1 MKISSLTLSFVTATA
16 VFTTGCT
23 TNPFTGEDQA
33 SKTAISAGIGAL
45 AGAAIGAATGDNAKE
60 RRKRALIG
68 AGVGGLAGA
77 GVGAYMDA
85 QEKKLREK
93 LQASGVSV
101 TRQGDNLILN
111 MPGNITFRTGSPDL
125 NANFF
130 KVLDSVELVL
140 KEYDKTLIVIAGH
153 TDDVGTDENNLR
165 LSQSRAESVGN
176 YFVGH
181 GVSANRIVATGYGES
196 RPIASNKTAQ
206 GREQNRRVEL
216 TLEPITQK

>member
-1 MKISSLTLSFVTATA
+1 MKTPSIALTLVTAAT
-16 VFTTGCT
+16 VFVAGCS

-33 SKTAISAGIGAL
+33 SKTAIGAGIGVL

-68 AGVGGLAGA
+68 AGVGGLTGA

-93 LQASGVSV
+93 LKATGVSV

-111 MPGNITFRTGSPDL
+111 MPGNITFKTGSPDL

-130 KVLDSVELVL
+130 QVLDSVDLVL
-140 KEYDKTLIVIAGH
+140 KEYDKTLIAIAGH
-153 TDDVGTDENNLR
+153 TDDVGTDENNMR
-165 LSQSRAESVGN
+165 LSQARAETVGN
-176 YFVGH
+176 YLVARGI
-181 GVSANRIVATGYGES
+181 ATTRILATGYGES
-196 RPIASNKTAQ
+196 RPIADNKTAA

>member
-1 MKISSLTLSFVTATA
+1 MKIHSIALTVVTAAA
-16 VFTTGCT
+16 VMVSGCT
-23 TNPFTGEDQA
+23 TNPFTGESEA
-33 SKTAISAGIGAL
+33 SNTAIGAGIGVL

-93 LQASGVSV
+93 LKGSGVSV
-101 TRQGDNLILN
+101 TRVGDNLILN

-140 KEYDKTLIVIAGH
+140 KEYDKTLIAVGGH
-153 TDDVGTDENNLR
+153 TDNVGTDANNLT
-165 LSQSRAESVGN
+165 LSQKRAESVGN
-176 YFVGH
+176 YFAGH
-181 GVSANRIVATGYGES
+181 GVAVNRIIATGYGES
-196 RPIASNKTAQ
+196 KPVADNNTAT

>member
-1 MKISSLTLSFVTATA
+1 MKISALAMTFVTAAA
-16 VFTTGCT
+16 VFATGCS
-23 TNPFTGEDQA
+23 TNPFTGESEA
-33 SKTAISAGIGAL
+33 SKTAIGAGIGVL

-93 LQASGVSV
+93 LQGSGVSV
-101 TRQGDNLILN
+101 TRSGDNLILN
-111 MPGNITFRTGSPDL
+111 MPGNITFRTGSADL

-140 KEYDKTLIVIAGH
+140 KEYNKTLIAIGGH
-153 TDDVGTDENNLR
+153 TDDVGTDANNLK
-165 LSQSRAESVGN
+165 LSQSRAEAVGN

-181 GVSANRIVATGYGES
+181 GIPANRILATGYGES
-196 RPIASNKTAQ
+196 SPIADNKTAA